1 MASGSLALRSIKKI
15 MKVRFLAIVF
25 FMFAAAFYFAP
36 SGHLQ
41 TQIQTKTAA
50 EAPKFALLI
59 GINRYKKFKDSN
71 INIRDLRGT
80 HNDVGL
86 MKSLLADYG
95 FREDA
100 AGVTNDKFPC
110 GQQAATSNVKTLCSE
125 QATQAAI
132 RENFKRHLIENAKKH
147 FAANN
152 LTADDRDKGANV
164 VFYYSG
170 HGSKLEDVNGDE
182 SDGID
187 ETIVAQDSD
196 RNGVKD
202 IPDDD
207 FDAFYKELS
216 RYTTNIV
223 FMFDSCHSG
232 TVTRGGSPKS
242 VERNFPAKNNSRG
255 GNPTLNDGISV
266 GSKSNYVTIS
276 GSLPTQESQE
286 DVFIDT
292 TTKKEQWD
300 GALTYNFV
308 NLLRQNPG
316 LKYREIINLMRPA
329 VARFNQTPQVEGDI
343 DREVFGSAATRGKV
357 SLGIVGVPQKVKKTF
372 DEKEIE
378 INEIKLAVGAIVGA
392 GKGAAIAVFGT
403 KAGDKTREQI
413 GSGIVTEATDFTAT
427 AEVSLFDANAKEI
440 PANATVNIV
449 SPSFNKDDRQIVALD
464 VSTGGK
470 GADDAKITGDIEEKL
485 KTNTLLKT
493 VRTPNLFGSISHSRR
508 ANTAN
513 PAEKPVDWNV
523 AVVRGT
529 YKDFK
534 FGNAQPDLSKV
545 TKSGKGDADD
555 ACRQIKFVGDK
566 AVAPTDAETGFFLIG
581 KTDKMPLYNLWFSA
595 DNPNAGKCLADA
607 LEKHARLENL
617 RNLSSGGSSLNDNV
631 KVEVVR
637 LASMDSINKELAQ
650 CSSEKNTLAVKTDSD
665 TQKQFKPGDLYYL
678 KITNASER
686 DLFLYIYS
694 LTTGGGINLVY
705 PIEGAASGEKLPAG
719 KTICTIQKEIL
730 FQIDPPEVSPPGV
743 ETLKIIATRQ
753 DFPGTLLSQPAI
765 ASKSTR
771 IENSPLAQL
780 LLQNSIGK
788 RSGAVSFAVSDW
800 ATKNINLEIVT
811 Q

>member
-1 MASGSLALRSIKKI
+1 
-15 MKVRFLAIVF
+15 
-25 FMFAAAFYFAP
+25 MFTATFYFAP

-41 TQIQTKTAA
+41 TQIQTTRAA
-50 EAPKFALLI
+50 EAPKFALLV
-59 GINRYKKFKDSN
+59 GINRYKKFKDIN
-71 INIRDLRGT
+71 VNIRDLRGT

-95 FREDA
+95 FKEDSEGA
-100 AGVTNDKFPC
+100 ANDKFPC
-110 GQQAATSNVKTLCSE
+110 GQQTATSNVKTLCSE

-132 RENFKRHLIENAKKH
+132 RENFKKQLIDNAKNY
-147 FAANN
+147 FVANN
-152 LTADDRDKGANV
+152 LTANDRDKGANV

-182 SDGID
+182 SDGVD

-196 RNGVKD
+196 RNGIKD

-207 FDAFYKELS
+207 FDTFYKELS
-216 RYTTNIV
+216 RYTTNITL
-223 FMFDSCHSG
+223 MFDSCHSG

-242 VERNFPAKNNSRG
+242 VERNIVSKNNSRG
-255 GNPTLNDGISV
+255 GNPTLSDGISV

-286 DVFIDT
+286 DVFIDA

-329 VARFNQTPQVEGDI
+329 VAKFNQTPQVEGDI
-343 DREVFGSAATRGKV
+343 DREVFGSASTRGKV
-357 SLGIVGVPQKVKKTF
+357 SLAIVGTPQKIQRTF
-372 DEKEIE
+372 AAVASLTRNQPGTSETTVELNE
-378 INEIKLAVGAIVGA
+378 INLAVGAIVGA

-413 GSGIVTEATDFTAT
+413 GSGIVTSATDFTST
-427 AEVSLFDANAKEI
+427 AEVSLFDTNTKEI
-440 PANATVNIV
+440 PSNATVNIV
-449 SPSFNKDDRQIVALD
+449 SPSFNKEDKQIVALD
-464 VSTGGK
+464 ISTGGK
-470 GADDAKITGDIEEKL
+470 GADDSKIVSDIEEKL
-485 KTNTLLKT
+485 KTNALLKT
-493 VRTPNLFGSISHSRR
+493 VRTPNLFGSISQSRS
-508 ANTAN
+508 ANSTNTA
-513 PAEKPVDWNV
+513 EKSTDWNV

-555 ACRQIKFVGDK
+555 ACRQTKFVGDQ
-566 AVAPTDAETGFFLIG
+566 AVAPSDAETGFFLIG

-607 LEKHARLENL
+607 LEKHARIENL
-617 RNLSSGGSSLNDNV
+617 RNLTSGGSSLNDNV
-631 KVEVVR
+631 KVELVR
-637 LASMDSINKELAQ
+637 LNSENDLNKELAQ
-650 CSSEKNTLAVKTDSD
+650 CNAEKNTLAVKADSD
-665 TQKQFKPGDLYYL
+665 TQKQFKPRDLYYL

-694 LTTGGGINLVY
+694 LTTGGGISLVY
-705 PIEGAASGEKLPAG
+705 PVEGSANGEKLPAG
-719 KTICTIQKEIL
+719 KTICTIQKEIY
-730 FQIDPPEVSPPGV
+730 FQIDPPEVSPPGM

-765 ASKSTR
+765 ASKSLR

-800 ATKNINLEIVT
+800 ATKNINLEIVASP
-811 Q
+811 

>member
-1 MASGSLALRSIKKI
+1 
-15 MKVRFLAIVF
+15 
-25 FMFAAAFYFAP
+25 MFTAAFYFAP

-41 TQIQTKTAA
+41 TQIQTKTSA
-50 EAPKFALLI
+50 ETPKFALLI
-59 GINRYKKFKDSN
+59 GINRYKKFKDIN
-71 INIRDLRGT
+71 LNIRDLRGT

-95 FREDA
+95 FKEDS
-100 AGVTNDKFPC
+100 AGAVSDKFPC
-110 GQQAATSNVKTLCSE
+110 GQQTATSSVKTLCSE

-132 RENFKRHLIENAKKH
+132 RESFKKHLIDNAKNY
-147 FAANN
+147 FVANN
-152 LTADDRDKGANV
+152 LTANDRDKGATV

-170 HGSKLEDVNGDE
+170 HGSKLEDTSGDE
-182 SDGID
+182 SDGVD
-187 ETIVAQDSD
+187 ETIVAHDSD

-202 IPDDD
+202 VPDDD

-242 VERNFPAKNNSRG
+242 VERNIKSKSNSR

-266 GSKSNYVTIS
+266 GANSNYVTIS

-329 VARFNQTPQVEGDI
+329 VAKFNQTPQVEGDI
-343 DREVFGSAATRGKV
+343 DREVFGSASTRGKV
-357 SLGIVGVPQKVKKTF
+357 SLAIVGKPKKVQRTF
-372 DEKEIE
+372 AAVASLTRSEPGTSERTVELNE
-378 INEIKLAVGAIVGA
+378 INLAVGAIIGA

-403 KAGDKTREQI
+403 KAAARTREQI
-413 GSGIVTEATDFTAT
+413 GSGIVTEATDFTST
-427 AEVSLFDANAKEI
+427 AEVSLFDSNAKEI

-449 SPSFNKDDRQIVALD
+449 SPSFNKEDKQIVALD
-464 VSTGGK
+464 ASTGGK
-470 GADDAKITGDIEEKL
+470 GAEDAKVTGDIEEKL
-485 KTNTLLKT
+485 KSNALLKT
-493 VRTPNLFGSISHSRR
+493 VRIPNLLSSFSQSRS
-508 ANTAN
+508 ANSDQTA
-513 PAEKPVDWNV
+513 DWNV

-555 ACRQIKFVGDK
+555 VCRQTKFVGDQ
-566 AVAPTDAETGFFLIG
+566 AVAPSDADAGFFLIN

-637 LASMDSINKELAQ
+637 LDSMDDINKNLAQ
-650 CSSEKNTLAVKTDSD
+650 CNSEKNTLAVKTDSD

-678 KITNASER
+678 KITNASDR

-694 LTTGGGINLVY
+694 LTTGGGINLIY
-705 PIEGAASGEKLPAG
+705 PVEGSASGEKLRAG
-719 KTICTIQKEIL
+719 NTICTIQKEIL
-730 FQIDPPEVSPPGV
+730 FQIDAPEVSPPGV

-800 ATKNINLEIVT
+800 ATKNINIEIVPSP
-811 Q
+811 

>member
-1 MASGSLALRSIKKI
+1 M
-15 MKVRFLAIVF
+15 
-25 FMFAAAFYFAP
+25 FYFAP
-36 SGHLQ
+36 NGHLQ
-41 TQIQTKTAA
+41 TQIPTKTAA

-59 GINRYKKFKDSN
+59 GINRYKKFKDVN

-95 FREDA
+95 FKEDA
-100 AGVTNDKFPC
+100 AGAANDKFPC
-110 GQQAATSNVKTLCSE
+110 GQQTAASSVKTFCSE

-132 RENFKRHLIENAKKH
+132 RDNFKKHLIDNAKNY
-147 FAANN
+147 FAASN
-152 LTADDRDKGANV
+152 LTANDRDKGANV

-170 HGSKLEDVNGDE
+170 HGSKLEDINGDE
-182 SDGID
+182 SDGVD
-187 ETIVAQDSD
+187 ETIVAHDSD

-242 VERNFPAKNNSRG
+242 VERNIKTKSNSR

-266 GSKSNYVTIS
+266 GANSNYVTIS

-286 DVFIDT
+286 DVFVDA

-329 VARFNQTPQVEGDI
+329 VAKFNQTPQVEGDI
-343 DREVFGSAATRGKV
+343 DREVFGAASTRGKV
-357 SLGIVGVPQKVKKTF
+357 SLAIVGVPQRVKKTF

-378 INEIKLAVGAIVGA
+378 VNEINLAVGAIVGA

-413 GSGIVTEATDFTAT
+413 GSGIVTEATDFTST

-449 SPSFNKDDRQIVALD
+449 SPSFNKDDKQIVALD
-464 VSTGGK
+464 VATGGK
-470 GADDAKITGDIEEKL
+470 GADDAKVTGDIEEKL
-485 KTNTLLKT
+485 KSNALLKT
-493 VRTPNLFGSISHSRR
+493 VRMPNLLSSFSQSRSANSEKSI
-508 ANTAN
+508 
-513 PAEKPVDWNV
+513 DWSV

-545 TKSGKGDADD
+545 KKSGRGDADD
-555 ACRQIKFVGDK
+555 VCRQTKFVGDQ
-566 AVAPTDAETGFFLIG
+566 AVAPSDTDAGFFLIG
-581 KTDKMPLYNLWFSA
+581 KTDKMPLYNLWFST

-617 RNLSSGGSSLNDNV
+617 RNLTSGGSSLNDNV
-631 KVEVVR
+631 KVELVR
-637 LASMDSINKELAQ
+637 LDSMDNINKNLAQ
-650 CSSEKNTLAVKTDSD
+650 CNSEKNTSAVKTDSD
-665 TQKQFKPGDLYYL
+665 AQKQFKPGDLYYL

-694 LTTGGGINLVY
+694 LTTGGGINLIY
-705 PIEGAASGEKLPAG
+705 PVEGSAGGEKLRAG
-719 KTICTIQKEIL
+719 NTICTIQKEIL
-730 FQIDPPEVSPPGV
+730 FQIDAPEISPPGV

-800 ATKNINLEIVT
+800 ATKNINLEIVPSP
-811 Q
+811 